1 MKTKIYLLFT
11 LFTVVFAQAQ
21 KAQFGLKG
29 GLNIANA
36 SLSGEDSPDGKSLA
50 GFHIG
55 LFTDVKLSDKFSFQ
69 PELLYSAQG
78 TQFDYV
84 IFFEGNNYSTSSK
97 LKLGYINIP
106 LMIKFYADKKFYLE
120 FGPQIGFLTKAD
132 LEVTVLNQSNTVDFK
147 DSMNSTDF
155 GLNFGFGYDVSKKV
169 VLSARYNQGLSNGF
183 DTEPGDNSELKNN
196 VFSFSV
202 GYKFQ

>member
-1 MKTKIYLLFT
+1 MKKNLLLFA
-11 LFTVVFAQAQ
+11 LIIGFASHAQ
-21 KAQFGLKG
+21 KPQFGLKA

-36 SLSGEDSPDGKSLA
+36 ALSGDGSPDGKSLA
-50 GFHIG
+50 GFHVG
-55 LFTDVKLSDKFSFQ
+55 LFTDFKLSSKFSFQ

-84 IFFEGNNYSTSSK
+84 VNFEGVNYDTSSK
-97 LKLGYINIP
+97 LKLNYINIP
-106 LMIKFYADKKFYLE
+106 LMMKYYADPKFYLE
-120 FGPQIGFLTKAD
+120 FGPQIGFLTSAD
-132 LEVTVLNQSNTVDFK
+132 IEVTVLGTTSTQDFK

-155 GLNFGFGYDVSKKV
+155 GLNFGLGYDVSKKV

-183 DTEPGDNSELKNN
+183 NTEPGDNSKLKNN
-196 VFSFSV
+196 VISFSL